1 MRERTFLWIKHNHHK
16 KNIIENLNKDMRLIK
31 RVTNQVSYMCYLLY
45 IKPKKVDNSQQ
56 DESWIKAMHEKL
68 N

>member
-1 MRERTFLWIKHNHHK
+1 
-16 KNIIENLNKDMRLIK
+16 
-31 RVTNQVSYMCYLLY
+31 MCYLLY
-45 IKPKKVDNSQQ
+45 IKPKKVDNFQQ

>member
-1 MRERTFLWIKHNHHK
+1 
-16 KNIIENLNKDMRLIK
+16 MRLIK

-45 IKPKKVDNSQQ
+45 IKPKKVDNFQQ